1 MIEWTELILKSKSED
16 GELDV
21 KKLIIRPATQE
32 DLKALLTFEQGIIEY
47 ERPFDETL
55 RSTPISYYDIAAMID
70 DPDIEVVVAEEE
82 EQLIGSGYAK
92 LVDSK
97 PYLTHSKHAY
107 LGFMFVSENAR
118 GKGVNQKI
126 VAQLEA
132 WAKSRGV
139 NEVRLD
145 VYAEN
150 SAALR
155 AYEKAGFKKNLIEM
169 RKPI

>member
-1 MIEWTELILKSKSED
+1 M
-16 GELDV
+16 
-21 KKLIIRPATQE
+21 IIRPAKRE
-32 DLKALLTFEQGIIEY
+32 DLATLLTFEQGIIEY

-55 RSTPISYYDIAAMID
+55 RKTPISYYDIAAMIN
-70 DPDIEVVVAEEE
+70 DPDVEVVVAEEN

-92 LVDSK
+92 IIESK
-97 PYLTHSKHAY
+97 PFLTHSKHAY
-107 LGFMFVSENAR
+107 LGYMFVSEQAR

-126 VAQLEA
+126 IARLEA
-132 WAKSRGV
+132 WAKSRGI

-150 SAALR
+150 SAAVR
-155 AYEKAGFKKNLIEM
+155 AYEKAGFKKNLVEM

>member
-1 MIEWTELILKSKSED
+1 M
-16 GELDV
+16 
-21 KKLIIRPATQE
+21 IIRPATTE
-32 DLKALLTFEQGIIEY
+32 DLATLLTFEQGIIEY

-55 RSTPISYYDIAAMID
+55 RKTPISYYDIAAMID
-70 DPDIEVVVAEEE
+70 DPNVEVVVAEEN

-92 LVDSK
+92 IIQSK
-97 PYLTHSKHAY
+97 PYLTHPKHAY
-107 LGFMFVSENAR
+107 LGFMFVSEEAR

-126 VAQLEA
+126 VAQLEE
-132 WAKSRGV
+132 WAKLRGI

-150 SAALR
+150 RAAVR
-155 AYEKAGFKKNLIEM
+155 AYEKAGFKKNLVEM